1 VRVLAG
7 YAKAYRFVSSPESQ
21 DAFVTA
27 RQKATGVN
35 DTQQALTQWRWIQA
49 SQPYA
54 VDLILSDERINLV
67 QRINIE
73 FENQS
78 RILPIASVADM
89 SLANDALKLL
99 KKD

>member
-1 VRVLAG
+1 MMGKPCVKG
-7 YAKAYRFVSSPESQ
+7 
-21 DAFVTA
+21 A
-27 RQKATGVN
+27 RIPVYLLLEKMA
-35 DTQQALTQWRWIQA
+35 ALTEWRWIQA

-54 VDLILSDERINLV
+54 VDLVLSDERINLV

-73 FENQS
+73 FKNQS
-78 RILPIASVADM
+78 RFLPIASVADM